1 MTLHIHDTATRSLRE
16 FKPLRPGLVSIYV
29 CGATVQSEP
38 HIGHMRSAI
47 AFDILRRWLTYRGYD
62 VTLIRNVTDIDD
74 KILTKSRLIPP

>member
-16 FKPLRPGLVSIYV
+16 FKPLRPGLASIYV

-47 AFDILRRWLTYRGYD
+47 AFDILRRWLT
-62 VTLIRNVTDIDD
+62 
-74 KILTKSRLIPP
+74 